1 MLKKS
6 KKLLVRFVTNSFF
19 AVILVWLLILIWLMF
34 MAIAW
39 GAEPNLEP
47 VKNPPVKEV
56 KLYGLNNDNWGE
68 SESAKS
74 HPNDKIFYEKTQPL
88 PNNKTGQN
96 CVMKVIYYERDDGGL
111 VKEEILECADGR
123 VAFDGPTYW
132 QLFSEFY
139 YSGVN
144 VPKYCRKYN
153 RPNHAF
159 KSYGTVCL
167 NKKGKW
173 EVK

>member
-1 MLKKS
+1 MRKRG
-6 KKLLVRFVTNSFF
+6 KKLLKRLAWNSIFV
-19 AVILVWLLILIWLMF
+19 VLLVWLLILTWLMLSLTGVF
-34 MAIAW
+34 
-39 GAEPNLEP
+39 AEETQ
-47 VKNPPVKEV
+47 
-56 KLYGLNNDNWGE
+56 LYGLNNDNWGE
-68 SESAKS
+68 SENAKS

-88 PNNKTGQN
+88 PNNDTGQN
-96 CVMKVIYYERDDGGL
+96 CVIKVIYYEKDDGGL

-144 VPKYCRKYN
+144 VPKYCRKYD

-167 NKKGKW
+167 TQKGKW

>member
-1 MLKKS
+1 M
-6 KKLLVRFVTNSFF
+6 LVRFVTNSFF

-68 SESAKS
+68 SENAKS

-88 PNNKTGQN
+88 PNNNSGQN
-96 CVMKVIYYERDDGGL
+96 CVMKVIYYEKDDGGL

-144 VPKYCRKYN
+144 VPKYCRKYD

-167 NKKGKW
+167 TQKG
-173 EVK
+173 

>member
-34 MAIAW
+34 MAIAL

-47 VKNPPVKEV
+47 IKNPPVRETQ
-56 KLYGLNNDNWGE
+56 LYGLNNDNWGE

-88 PNNKTGQN
+88 PNNNSGQN
-96 CVMKVIYYERDDGGL
+96 CVMKVIYYEKDDGGL

-132 QLFSEFY
+132 QLFSKFY
-139 YSGVN
+139 YAGVN

-153 RPNHAF
+153 RPKHPY
-159 KSYGTVCL
+159 KTYGKVCL
-167 NKKGKW
+167 DEKGNWK
-173 EVK
+173 